1 MLTTIDEIITLAA
14 LALLALAVIQGIR
27 HRGPTALLARAPG
40 RPNRLRVESLL
51 LVFFVTFA
59 AAGLIDGVIR
69 WTDADPADIRM
80 RLIVNTVVPLIGIVA
95 CLMIA
100 RRDFDGGATAFCF
113 GGSRLPDDDVRR
125 QSIGGQACLAV
136 AVTVMGI
143 GLCSLILEATVSVVL
158 WLKPDYT
165 FDPHP
170 TIAALHDGSQPFF
183 VIAVLWLNAILLAP
197 VAEEFFFRGLL
208 QTFIGNVMHNR
219 WLAIVLTSGAFGIV
233 HFQQVQAVPALIALS
248 ILIGFLYER
257 SGSLLP
263 AVGVHVAFNL
273 KTLVW
278 EAVTTQIPT

>member
-14 LALLALAVIQGIR
+14 LALLALVVIQGIR
-27 HRGPTALLARAPG
+27 HRGLTTLLAHAPT
-40 RPNRLRVESLL
+40 RPNRLRVDSLL
-51 LVFFVTFA
+51 LVFFVSFA
-59 AAGLIDGVIR
+59 AAALLDGVIR
-69 WTDADPADIRM
+69 WADADPTDVRM
-80 RLIVNTVVPLIGIVA
+80 RLIVNTVVPLVGIVA

-113 GGSRLPDDDVRR
+113 GRSGTLDDDVHR
-125 QSIGGQACLAV
+125 QKFGGQVRLAV
-136 AVTVMGI
+136 AVTVMGV
-143 GLCSLILEATVSVVL
+143 GLCPLISEATVSAVL
-158 WLKPDYT
+158 WLAPDYT

-170 TIAALHDGSQPFF
+170 TIAALHDGPHPFF
-183 VIAVLWLNAILLAP
+183 VIAVLWLNAALLAP

-208 QTFIGNVMHNR
+208 QTFLGNVMRNR

-233 HFQQVQAVPALIALS
+233 HFQQVQAVPALVALS

-278 EAVTTQIPT
+278 EAAATQVLT